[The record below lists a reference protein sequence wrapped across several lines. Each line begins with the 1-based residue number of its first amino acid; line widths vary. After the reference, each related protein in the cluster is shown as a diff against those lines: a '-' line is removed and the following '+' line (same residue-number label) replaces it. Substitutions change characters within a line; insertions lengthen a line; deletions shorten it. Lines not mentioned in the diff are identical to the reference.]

1 MGIHGTWTLRIFPA
15 STLPL
20 VRRRR
25 QEGHHNQFL
34 TLKNQMIMEKTLK
47 SASTRVAEVKLSY
60 RNRVKPSER
69 PQVTSSSDSYRVL
82 KESWDTGKLEFVEQ
96 FKVLL
101 LNRANRVLGVYELS
115 TGGVAGTVADPKLI
129 FVAALKACAS
139 GIVLT
144 HNHPS
149 GNLKPS
155 QADLQLT
162 KKIKQGGELL
172 DIAVLDHII
181 LTSEGYYSLADEGL
195 L

>member
-1 MGIHGTWTLRIFPA
+1 
-15 STLPL
+15 
-20 VRRRR
+20 
-25 QEGHHNQFL
+25 
-34 TLKNQMIMEKTLK
+34 MEKRIPNSSFCK
-47 SASTRVAEVKLSY
+47 VAEIKLTY
-60 RNRVKPSER
+60 RAKVKPSER
-69 PQVTSSSDSYRVL
+69 PQVTSSTDCFKVL

-96 FKVLL
+96 FKVML
-101 LNRANRVLGVYELS
+101 LNRANRVLGIYETS

-139 GIVLT
+139 SIVLC

-155 QADLQLT
+155 TADLQLT

-181 LTSEGYYSLADEGL
+181 LTSESYYSLADEGL